1 MGGVWERQIRT
12 VRNVLQALLEKNSQ
26 QLDDES
32 LRTLMAEVMA
42 VVNSRPL
49 TYDLEDPEQVPLNPN
64 MILTGKT
71 KVVLPPPGKFQREDL
86 YVRRRWRRVQHL
98 ANEFWSRW
106 RKEYLQGLQVRPKW
120 NSESVNLREG
130 DIVMIV
136 DNNTPR
142 NDWSVGR
149 IESVEKSDD
158 DLVRKARVRLAT
170 KWIDRK
176 GRRMEEPRFLERP
189 ISKLVLLV
197 KHPQEDEES
206 QPSTAGI

>member
-26 QLDDES
+26 QLDDEA
-32 LRTLMAEVMA
+32 LRTLMSEVMA
-42 VVNSRPL
+42 VVNGRPL
-49 TYDLEDPEQVPLNPN
+49 TYELDDPEQVPLNPN
-64 MILTGKT
+64 MLLTGKT
-71 KVVLPPPGKFQREDL
+71 KVILPPPGEFQKVDL

-106 RKEYLQGLQVRPKW
+106 RKEYLQGLQARPKW
-120 NSESVNLREG
+120 NDATVNLREG

-142 NDWSVGR
+142 NEWSVGR

-158 DLVRKARVRLAT
+158 ELVRKAKVRLAT

-176 GRRMEEPRFLERP
+176 GQRMEEPKFLDRP

-197 KHPQEDEES
+197 KEDEDS
-206 QPSTAGI
+206 PSTANV

>member
-26 QLDDES
+26 QLDDEA
-32 LRTLMAEVMA
+32 LRTLMSEVMA
-42 VVNSRPL
+42 VVNGRPL
-49 TYDLEDPEQVPLNPN
+49 TYELDDPEQVPLNPN
-64 MILTGKT
+64 MLLTGKT
-71 KVVLPPPGKFQREDL
+71 KVILPPPGEFQKVDL

-106 RKEYLQGLQVRPKW
+106 RKEYLQGLQARPKW
-120 NSESVNLREG
+120 NDAIVNLREG

-136 DNNTPR
+136 DNNIPR
-142 NDWSVGR
+142 NEWSVGR

-158 DLVRKARVRLAT
+158 ELVRKAKVRLAT

-176 GRRMEEPRFLERP
+176 GRRMEEAKFLERP

-197 KHPQEDEES
+197 EQPKEEDA
-206 QPSTAGI
+206 PPATANV